1 MRTILDHYTADQL
14 QAVLGIDKRTAVRL
28 TQDPTARISL
38 KNLAKLKPV
47 FGYVPDPDPAA
58 QLPEVTI
65 EKLTSNRVKFTY
77 HVGKRKKQLT
87 MFIIKNPDTDTLAD
101 HLYFAELHR
110 RTNKKQN
117 PTFNSAWPQQIDSMY
132 ELKKFQKFLGE
143 YYDKFVERLCPLLG
157 PPIQSPEG
165 THSKTLPSG
174 DTDSKTGGGPGSG
187 EDLEAVEQEEEGT

>member
-1 MRTILDHYTADQL
+1 MKTILDHYTADQL
-14 QAVLGIDKRTAVRL
+14 QAVLGVDKRTAARL

-47 FGYVPDPDPAA
+47 FNYIPDPDPVDK
-58 QLPEVTI
+58 LPEVTI
-65 EKLTSNRVKFTY
+65 EKLNWNKVRFTY
-77 HVGKRKKQLT
+77 HVGKKKRQLSIW
-87 MFIIKNPDTDTLAD
+87 IIKNADTDTLAD

-110 RTNKKQN
+110 RTEKKRN
-117 PTFNSAWPQQIDSMY
+117 PTFISGSLQQADSIY

-165 THSKTLPSG
+165 AYGKVVPSR
-174 DTDSKTGGGPGSG
+174 DTATETGSGPGSG
-187 EDLEAVEQEEEGT
+187 EGLAEME